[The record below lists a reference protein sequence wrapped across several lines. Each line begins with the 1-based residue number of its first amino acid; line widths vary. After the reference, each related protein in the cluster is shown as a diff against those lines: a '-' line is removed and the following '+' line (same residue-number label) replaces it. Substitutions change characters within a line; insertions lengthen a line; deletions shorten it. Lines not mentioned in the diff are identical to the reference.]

1 VKRARPV
8 RRAGRRTA
16 FTLVELVTA
25 ASLMTVIMLGVVQVF
40 GIVMQTASDA
50 EGIHFAQ
57 QQLRALLNRL
67 HNDLRGMTREGYLQI
82 RRGSTQ
88 PTGAS
93 YTFNPSPG
101 NPMPA
106 SAYAC
111 DTLAFVTIGQCASAF
126 HGNADANTAEVVYT
140 NNVKTP
146 ENPLHVDGRPVDA
159 RRGILAR
166 GEWIIAGNSSLAGN
180 ATDGDDISAAT
191 FLYDMF
197 RNQQNFGSDDRI
209 SMSGGHVVVH
219 PWIATEN
226 LPPDQWRTL
235 KRVMASCV
243 SEFHVEVFDPNADTT
258 GTLTGYFNTPE
269 NQYRYTW
276 SWRPNANDTITTW
289 PRAIRVTV
297 AVHDPADTD
306 LPQTDRTG
314 AVKRFRGFALQEVF
328 WLTDP

>member
-1 VKRARPV
+1 
-8 RRAGRRTA
+8 
-16 FTLVELVTA
+16 
-25 ASLMTVIMLGVVQVF
+25 MTVIMLGVVQVF

-57 QQLRALLNRL
+57 QQLRAVLNRL
-67 HNDLRGMTREGYLQI
+67 HNDLRGMTREGYLKI
-82 RRGSTQ
+82 RKPPQFSDYLD
-88 PTGAS
+88 TGPYS
-93 YTFNPSPG
+93 R
-101 NPMPA
+101 
-106 SAYAC
+106 
-111 DTLAFVTIGQCASAF
+111 DTLAFVTIGQCASF
-126 HGNADANTAEVVYT
+126 RGNADANAAEVVYT
-140 NNVKTP
+140 NNVRTP
-146 ENPLHVDGRPVDA
+146 DNPLNVDGRPVDA

-166 GEWIIAGNSSLAGN
+166 GEWIMAGNTSVVGAGDSN
-180 ATDGDDISAAT
+180 DISEAT

-209 SMSGGHVVVH
+209 SRSGGHVVVY

-226 LPPDQWRTL
+226 LPPDRWRTL

-243 SEFHVEVFDPNADTT
+243 SEFHVEVFDPKADTT